1 MSVSLALFSIL
12 GALLIGAVSPGPSF
26 ILVSRIA
33 MTSSRRNGLAA
44 ALGMGIGGAIFAT
57 LALAGL
63 VAILLHV
70 SGLYLGLRVLGG
82 LYLVYLGIRIW
93 RGAAD
98 PIRVDDAAGARPPS
112 AMRAFLLGLVVQISN
127 PKTAIVYASIFAAL
141 LPPSAP
147 VWLILSLPP
156 LVFALETSWY
166 AIVALAFSA
175 RRPRAAYLRAKIW
188 VDRFAGTV
196 IGALGAR
203 LIVETFRTRT

>member
-1 MSVSLALFSIL
+1 
-12 GALLIGAVSPGPSF
+12 
-26 ILVSRIA
+26 
-33 MTSSRRNGLAA
+33 
-44 ALGMGIGGAIFAT
+44 
-57 LALAGL
+57 
-63 VAILLHV
+63 
-70 SGLYLGLRVLGG
+70 
-82 LYLVYLGIRIW
+82 
-93 RGAAD
+93 
-98 PIRVDDAAGARPPS
+98 
-112 AMRAFLLGLVVQISN
+112 MRAFLLGLVVQISN

-188 VDRFAGTV
+188 VDRIAGTV